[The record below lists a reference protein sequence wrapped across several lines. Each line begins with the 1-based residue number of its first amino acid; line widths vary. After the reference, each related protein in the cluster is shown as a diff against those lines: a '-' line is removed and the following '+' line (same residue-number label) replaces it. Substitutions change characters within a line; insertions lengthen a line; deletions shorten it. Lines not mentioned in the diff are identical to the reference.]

1 VIKAALA
8 LLAASVIAAPQ
19 ATAATLDDTDFARLS
34 AAQIVVLGESH
45 DNPAHHAFQA
55 EMVDRLAP
63 KAVIYEMLTAD
74 QAALVEP
81 RLIDDMALLE
91 EKLGW
96 NASGWPDFE
105 MYYPIFKTSQTARV
119 YGAAVPRDAARQAM
133 QDGLAIAFGPDAG
146 IFGLLDD
153 LAEDQQTARE
163 ALQMTAHCDALPA
176 NLLPAMVDVQRLRDA
191 RLAQVALQALDETG
205 GPVVVITGNG
215 HARTDWGMP
224 ATLARAR
231 FGAKVESVG
240 QGEDNQAPTGD
251 FDMLVMSPQVQRD
264 DPCLAFRT
272 Q

>member
-96 NASGWPDFE
+96 NASGWPDFA
-105 MYYPIFKTSQTARV
+105 MYYPIFKASQTARV

-133 QDGLAIAFGPDAG
+133 QDGLSIAFGEDAG

-163 ALQMTAHCDALPA
+163 ALQMTAHCDALP
-176 NLLPAMVDVQRLRDA
+176 
-191 RLAQVALQALDETG
+191 ETG

-231 FGAKVESVG
+231 FGAKVVSVG

-251 FDMLVMSPQVQRD
+251 FDVLVMSPQVQRD

>member
-1 VIKAALA
+1 MIQFVLA
-8 LLAASVIAAPQ
+8 LLVAAGVHSK
-19 ATAATLDDTDFARLS
+19 ATAATLDDTQFAQLS
-34 AAQIVVLGESH
+34 AAQIIVLGESH
-45 DNPAHHAFQA
+45 DNPAHHSFQA
-55 EMVDRLAP
+55 EIAARLAP
-63 KAVIYEMLTAD
+63 TAVVYEMLTAN
-74 QAALVEP
+74 QAALAVP
-81 RLIDDMALLE
+81 SLIDDAGSLE
-91 EKLGW
+91 EILGW
-96 NASGWPDFE
+96 NASGWPDFA
-105 MYYPIFKTSQTARV
+105 MYYPIFKASRTARV

-133 QDGLAIAFGPDAG
+133 QSGLAAAFGQDAET
-146 IFGLLDD
+146 FGVLDD
-153 LAEDQQTARE
+153 LDPDQQAARE

-231 FGAKVESVG
+231 PDVKVVSVG
-240 QGEDNQAPTGD
+240 QGEDDQAPTGR
-251 FDMLVMSPQVQRD
+251 FDLVVMSPLVQRK